1 MNLDNYY
8 LYATEGFRGDT
19 RNKHNILSILK
30 DKEIKTRESL
40 GLVKKVYNRNNEIC
54 LCDVTL
60 SQDKKENIEYTSAF
74 EEFVLYGPTLV
85 LSKNIKVYQ
94 PQLLETKKAKFPNTD
109 MYDEV
114 RHIGNISLENLEFI
128 VYPIYRQQ
136 FSNTIGY
143 GKILHSEYLKYF
155 YEELKVIKKMQKKI
169 IVKDIYTGE
178 NITPSDVKLF
188 MKDCKKN

>member
-60 SQDKKENIEYTSAF
+60 SQDKN
-74 EEFVLYGPTLV
+74 
-85 LSKNIKVYQ
+85 
-94 PQLLETKKAKFPNTD
+94 
-109 MYDEV
+109 
-114 RHIGNISLENLEFI
+114 
-128 VYPIYRQQ
+128 
-136 FSNTIGY
+136 
-143 GKILHSEYLKYF
+143 
-155 YEELKVIKKMQKKI
+155 
-169 IVKDIYTGE
+169 
-178 NITPSDVKLF
+178 
-188 MKDCKKN
+188 